1 MFSTLFE
8 RDKRCVESKTLHL
21 GKTGPGQHF
30 RQQKWRLPVLPF
42 AALAASND
50 QIQRILALPFGNMA
64 SDKFRRKAQ
73 ICRRLQQYSFLK
85 PKSHEI
91 AQPVQCPFIPH
102 AQRG

>member
-1 MFSTLFE
+1 
-8 RDKRCVESKTLHL
+8 
-21 GKTGPGQHF
+21 
-30 RQQKWRLPVLPF
+30 
-42 AALAASND
+42 
-50 QIQRILALPFGNMA
+50 MA

-91 AQPVQCPFIPH
+91 AQPVQRPFIPH

>member
-8 RDKRCVESKTLHL
+8 GDKQRVESETLHL
-21 GKTGPGQHF
+21 GEAGPAQHF
-30 RQQKWRLPVLPF
+30 RQQKWRLPILPF
-42 AALAASND
+42 AALAASNY
-50 QIQRILALPFGNMA
+50 QIQRILMLPFGNMA